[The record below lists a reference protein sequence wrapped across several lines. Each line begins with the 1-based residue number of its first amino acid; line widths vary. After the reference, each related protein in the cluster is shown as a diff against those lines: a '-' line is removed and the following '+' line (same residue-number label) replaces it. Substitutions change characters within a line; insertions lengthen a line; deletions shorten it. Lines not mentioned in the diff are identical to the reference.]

1 MTETTISAKPTKS
14 GSTLRSLR
22 TKEQITGHLFILPAL
37 VIILIFGLFPIG
49 YSFYM
54 SLFNWRVTKGA
65 YIGGKNYLLIFGS
78 WTNLLIT
85 LAGIAL
91 IMLAFW
97 VWSNAYKSLNKSQKI
112 AKLVAA
118 VIMIVGGVIFVTGW
132 GYMYESGNRSFLN
145 SLIIT
150 LYYALGTVPAE
161 VLLGMMLAFL
171 LYQEIIGKDIFR
183 MIYFLPYVT
192 PSVTTAV
199 VFQIIFSLRET
210 SIANMIVGWFGI
222 SPQKW
227 RFEKTPLLNLLG
239 LELGG
244 FLAGPS
250 LALISIMFYGIWSF
264 VGYNTV
270 IFLAGLGN
278 IPKETYE
285 AAEIDGATRG
295 QIFRHITMPL
305 LSPTTFYLTLVGFI
319 GTFKAFNHIYVLRTP
334 SAGDSVITTSLLI
347 FDNFYKANQYG
358 IATAQ
363 AILLFLVILGLTL
376 AQNKLMGERVFYG

>member
-1 MTETTISAKPTKS
+1 LTEATISEKPQKS
-14 GSTLRSLR
+14 GLTLHKLR
-22 TKEQITGHLFILPAL
+22 RREELTGYLFILPAL
-37 VIILIFGLFPIG
+37 IVILIFGLFPII
-49 YSFYM
+49 YSFYI

-65 YIGGKNYLLIFGS
+65 FVGGKNYLLIFGS

-85 LAGIAL
+85 LAGVAL
-91 IMLAFW
+91 IMGAFLI
-97 VWSNAYKSLNKSQKI
+97 WSNAFKSLNKSQSI
-112 AKLVAA
+112 AKIVAA
-118 VIMIVGGVIFVTGW
+118 VVMIVGGVIFVSGW
-132 GYMYESGNRSFLN
+132 GQMFDSGNQNFLK
-145 SLIIT
+145 SLIVT

-161 VLLGMMLAFL
+161 VILGMILAFL
-171 LYQEIIGKDIFR
+171 LYQDIIGKDFFR
-183 MIYFLPYVT
+183 MLYFLPYVT
-192 PSVTTAV
+192 PSVTSAV

-227 RFEKTPLLNLLG
+227 RFEPKPLLNLLG
-239 LELGG
+239 LDISG

-250 LALISIMFYGIWSF
+250 LALFSIMLYGIWSF

-285 AAEIDGATRG
+285 AAEIDGATRA
-295 QIFRHITMPL
+295 QMFRSITMPL
-305 LSPTTFYLTLVGFI
+305 LSPTTFYLVLIGFI

-363 AILLFLVILGLTL
+363 AIVLFLVILGLTL